1 MTGGTICII
10 LRTIFMGLSSVAVFF
25 RQGME
30 ILGYVSTG
38 FTLIGLIGYVCSLS
52 FAGRLKEETENQIRV
67 FTKVKKYEPS
77 LFVELNENM
86 EHLRY
91 FLFAYKWKKRVIYQ
105 YNMLFDS
112 YEGKR
117 IKEKFE
123 IEHKRRIAC
132 FTKMSKIKELLSKL
146 DKCFET
152 IKKERNHLEKQ
163 GQYAFI
169 ASLLAHQYQ
178 DVIKYLIKC
187 SDMIINKA
195 ILLKGSAGNGKTNL
209 MCRISEIA
217 ILNRYPVLLINSR
230 DIINNDC
237 TEYILNKINLGKLKD
252 NSKLYLSIVSLF
264 LRIRRKHIL
273 IIIDAINENDSKA
286 FINTIGKTIDFFSK
300 YSRIRILLSCRSEY
314 FDSRYYN
321 YFKECNSQ
329 PYIFEMADYRYG
341 TSVSVYNRR
350 ATLKMFKTYQKYFNV
365 KGIISQNVKEKLL
378 GSLFLMRIFFE
389 VNKNSD
395 KNIMQLRNYEIYLQY
410 LEQVS
415 SEIKIIDFKKRVDE
429 IAGIMIDRSDY
440 NHVAVDCLNIT
451 DKNKSAFFQ
460 VLDNNLIIS
469 RNLITGSGITKKD
482 NEVVCFVFDE
492 FRDFC
497 LARYLLDLS
506 EKEQDSEYN
515 YFFSKVNEM
524 FSTRQS
530 PVEGI
535 IKYGYYH
542 FKFKR
547 KANLIKKILDLY
559 GESDVQKILDSKDW
573 RIREHRVF
581 RVFGLSL
588 IFIDGG
594 DVAESEIEFLKEYI
608 DKDSRNY
615 WNFFRFLLSNE
626 YSNLGPRLDLGMKLL
641 EYKTIEE
648 MSKIFEYLFEYEHFH
663 SQQGLVSERKVDN
676 LCKWLRIIKKK
687 NGYLSEHLKSFLV
700 LLCAIV
706 PQHDYALYKY
716 KQIVLEDEVYTY
728 LQESIKCPKVRKT
741 IQLYREKMRGKPVD

>member
-1 MTGGTICII
+1 M
-10 LRTIFMGLSSVAVFF
+10 
-25 RQGME
+25 
-30 ILGYVSTG
+30 
-38 FTLIGLIGYVCSLS
+38 
-52 FAGRLKEETENQIRV
+52 
-67 FTKVKKYEPS
+67 
-77 LFVELNENM
+77 
-86 EHLRY
+86 
-91 FLFAYKWKKRVIYQ
+91 
-105 YNMLFDS
+105 
-112 YEGKR
+112 
-117 IKEKFE
+117 
-123 IEHKRRIAC
+123 
-132 FTKMSKIKELLSKL
+132 
-146 DKCFET
+146 
-152 IKKERNHLEKQ
+152 
-163 GQYAFI
+163 
-169 ASLLAHQYQ
+169 
-178 DVIKYLIKC
+178 
-187 SDMIINKA
+187 
-195 ILLKGSAGNGKTNL
+195 
-209 MCRISEIA
+209 
-217 ILNRYPVLLINSR
+217 
-230 DIINNDC
+230 
-237 TEYILNKINLGKLKD
+237 
-252 NSKLYLSIVSLF
+252 
-264 LRIRRKHIL
+264 
-273 IIIDAINENDSKA
+273 
-286 FINTIGKTIDFFSK
+286 
-300 YSRIRILLSCRSEY
+300 
-314 FDSRYYN
+314 
-321 YFKECNSQ
+321 
-329 PYIFEMADYRYG
+329 
-341 TSVSVYNRR
+341 
-350 ATLKMFKTYQKYFNV
+350 
-365 KGIISQNVKEKLL
+365 
-378 GSLFLMRIFFE
+378 
-389 VNKNSD
+389 
-395 KNIMQLRNYEIYLQY
+395 
-410 LEQVS
+410 
-415 SEIKIIDFKKRVDE
+415 
-429 IAGIMIDRSDY
+429 
-440 NHVAVDCLNIT
+440 
-451 DKNKSAFFQ
+451 
-460 VLDNNLIIS
+460 
-469 RNLITGSGITKKD
+469 ITGSGITKKD